1 MDKKFSFSGIA
12 SNPASGINNIDLN
25 VAGADGSGMSS
36 DSSGVTKK
44 EMIAL
49 LRKVV
54 QSENETL
61 KEYKTDLEEIIER
74 ITRPE
79 YKKRVSQIITA
90 IDMAQDPRKR
100 TKDPSTGEYDPT
112 AQQLAERMMSKLS
125 HLEHEEQHNNHHTAG
140 TKTMSFNNRE
150 AQVKKKKKTRGN
162 PFRVLMGKVGKL
174 LDHGIEKKDIVRYLA
189 KQKFWGN
196 ETIERAVD
204 IVRDYNKKK
213 KKDTDKFKETTDKEA
228 SSDKRTVVAALDY
241 DRQPDFHKKSTGE
254 LIYRACF
261 LLDVL
266 ETDKDTV
273 QPLDKPTVGKKE
285 AKAELALV
293 KKALVD
299 RGLDQEEL
307 LLLGIGK

>member
-61 KEYKTDLEEIIER
+61 KEYKSDLEEIIER

-112 AQQLAERMMSKLS
+112 AQQLAERMMNKLS

-213 KKDTDKFKETTDKEA
+213 KQDSNDDKKVKEEKEEKEEKKA
-228 SSDKRTVVAALDY
+228 SAEVNVKTAAYDY
-241 DRQPDFHKKSTGE
+241 DTEPNWEKRSTAE
-254 LIYRACF
+254 LIYNAYYLDG
-261 LLDVL
+261 LLD
-266 ETDKDTV
+266 DKDAASK
-273 QPLDKPTVGKKE
+273 DG
-285 AKAELALV
+285 AAAEL
-293 KKALVD
+293 KKIKTELKN
-299 RGLDQEEL
+299 RGESLEEL
-307 LLLGIGK
+307 DLG

>member
-1 MDKKFSFSGIA
+1 MDKKFSYSGLA
-12 SNPASGINNIDLN
+12 SNPASGINNLDLN
-25 VAGADGSGMSS
+25 VVGADGSGVGQ
-36 DSSGVTKK
+36 DANGVTKK

-49 LRKVV
+49 LQKIVR
-54 QSENETL
+54 SDNEAL

-79 YKKRVSQIITA
+79 YKKRVSQIINA

-112 AQQLAERMMSKLS
+112 AQQLASRMMSKLS
-125 HLEHEEQHNNHHTAG
+125 HLEHEEQHKNHTASNRA
-140 TKTMSFNNRE
+140 MSFNNRE

-189 KQKFWGN
+189 KQKFWTN

-213 KKDTDKFKETTDKEA
+213 KSDSDNDSEVKEEKKKEA
-228 SSDKRTVVAALDY
+228 SSVSFVKTAGLDY
-241 DRQPDFHKKSTGE
+241 DEKPDVEKESTATLISRAYYLDDLLADKNAASKEGAASELKKIKTELKKRGE
-254 LIYRACF
+254 SLED
-261 LLDVL
+261 LD
-266 ETDKDTV
+266 
-273 QPLDKPTVGKKE
+273 
-285 AKAELALV
+285 
-293 KKALVD
+293 
-299 RGLDQEEL
+299 
-307 LLLGIGK
+307 LG

>member
-12 SNPASGINNIDLN
+12 SNPASGINNLDLN
-25 VAGADGSGMSS
+25 VVGADGSGMNT

-44 EMIAL
+44 EMISL
-49 LRKVV
+49 LQKIIHA
-54 QSENETL
+54 ENESL
-61 KEYKTDLEEIIER
+61 KQYKSDLEEIIER

-100 TKDPSTGEYDPT
+100 TKDPSTGQYDPT
-112 AQQLAERMMSKLS
+112 AQELANRMMKKLS
-125 HLEHEEQHNNHHTAG
+125 HLENEEEHKKQHTAG
-140 TKTMSFNNRE
+140 NKAMSFNNRE

-213 KKDTDKFKETTDKEA
+213 KQDSDDDKEVKEEKKDKKA
-228 SSDKRTVVAALDY
+228 STEVNVKTAGLDY
-241 DRQPDFHKKSTGE
+241 DAKTDWEKRSTAE
-254 LIYRACF
+254 LIYNAYY
-261 LLDVL
+261 LDGVL
-266 ETDKDTV
+266 EDKNSAS
-273 QPLDKPTVGKKE
+273 KE
-285 AKAELALV
+285 DASAEL
-293 KKALVD
+293 KKIKTELKK
-299 RGLDQEEL
+299 RGESLEDLD
-307 LLLGIGK
+307 LG

>member
-44 EMIAL
+44 EMIDL

-54 QSENETL
+54 QSENSTL
-61 KEYKTDLEEIIER
+61 REYKTDLEEIIER

-79 YKKRVSQIITA
+79 YKRRVSQIITA

-100 TKDPSTGEYDPT
+100 TKDPSTGQYDPT
-112 AQQLAERMMSKLS
+112 AQQLAERMMNKLS
-125 HLEHEEQHNNHHTAG
+125 HLEHEEEQNHHTAG

-213 KKDTDKFKETTDKEA
+213 KQDSDDDKEVKEEKKA
-228 SSDKRTVVAALDY
+228 STEVNVKTAALDY
-241 DRQPDFHKKSTGE
+241 DEEPNWEKRSTAE
-254 LIYRACF
+254 LIYNAYY
-261 LLDVL
+261 LDGVL
-266 ETDKDTV
+266 NDKDAASK
-273 QPLDKPTVGKKE
+273 DG
-285 AKAELALV
+285 AAAEL
-293 KKALVD
+293 KKIKTELKK
-299 RGLDQEEL
+299 RGESLEEL
-307 LLLGIGK
+307 DLG

>member
-36 DSSGVTKK
+36 ESSGVTKK
-44 EMIAL
+44 EMISL

-54 QSENETL
+54 QSENETVS
-61 KEYKTDLEEIIER
+61 EYKSDLEEIIER

-100 TKDPSTGEYDPT
+100 TKDPSTGQFDPT
-112 AQQLAERMMSKLS
+112 AQQLAERMMNKLS
-125 HLEHEEQHNNHHTAG
+125 HLDHEEEQNHHTAG

-213 KKDTDKFKETTDKEA
+213 KKDSADDKEVKEEKKA
-228 SSDKRTVVAALDY
+228 STDINVKTAALDY
-241 DRQPDFHKKSTGE
+241 DEEPNWEKRSTAE
-254 LIYRACF
+254 LIYNAYY
-261 LLDVL
+261 LDGVL
-266 ETDKDTV
+266 NDKDAASK
-273 QPLDKPTVGKKE
+273 DG
-285 AKAELALV
+285 AAAEL
-293 KKALVD
+293 KKIKTELKK
-299 RGLDQEEL
+299 RGESLEEL
-307 LLLGIGK
+307 DLG

>member
-36 DSSGVTKK
+36 ESSGVTKK
-44 EMIAL
+44 EMISL

-54 QSENETL
+54 QSENETIS
-61 KEYKTDLEEIIER
+61 EYKSDLEEIIER

-100 TKDPSTGEYDPT
+100 TKDPSTGQFDPT
-112 AQQLAERMMSKLS
+112 AQQLAERMMNKLS
-125 HLEHEEQHNNHHTAG
+125 HLDHEEEQNHHTAG

-213 KKDTDKFKETTDKEA
+213 KQDSDDDKEVKEEKKA
-228 SSDKRTVVAALDY
+228 STEVNVKTAALDY
-241 DRQPDFHKKSTGE
+241 DEEPNWEKRSTAE
-254 LIYRACF
+254 LIYNAYY
-261 LLDVL
+261 LDGVL
-266 ETDKDTV
+266 NDKDAASK
-273 QPLDKPTVGKKE
+273 DG
-285 AKAELALV
+285 AAAEL
-293 KKALVD
+293 KKIKTELKK
-299 RGLDQEEL
+299 RGESLEEL
-307 LLLGIGK
+307 DLG

>member
-36 DSSGVTKK
+36 DSNGVTKK
-44 EMIAL
+44 EMISL
-49 LRKVV
+49 LQKVV
-54 QSENETL
+54 HAENETIVEL
-61 KEYKTDLEEIIER
+61 KSDLEEIIER

-100 TKDPSTGEYDPT
+100 TKDPSTGQYDPT
-112 AQQLAERMMSKLS
+112 AQELASRMMKKLS
-125 HLEHEEQHNNHHTAG
+125 HLENEEEHKNQHTAG
-140 TKTMSFNNRE
+140 NKAMSFNNRE

-213 KKDTDKFKETTDKEA
+213 KSDSEDDKEVKEEKKEKKA
-228 SSDKRTVVAALDY
+228 SYESFVKISALDY
-241 DRQPDFHKKSTGE
+241 DAKPDVEKESTAT
-254 LIYRACF
+254 LISRAF
-261 LLDVL
+261 YLDDLLA
-266 ETDKDTV
+266 DKDAASKEGASEQLKKIKTELKKRGESLED
-273 QPLDKPTVGKKE
+273 LD
-285 AKAELALV
+285 
-293 KKALVD
+293 
-299 RGLDQEEL
+299 
-307 LLLGIGK
+307 LG

>member
-54 QSENETL
+54 QSENQTL
-61 KEYKTDLEEIIER
+61 KEYKSDLEEIIER

-100 TKDPSTGEYDPT
+100 TKDPSTGQYDPT
-112 AQQLAERMMSKLS
+112 AQQLAERMMNKLS

-213 KKDTDKFKETTDKEA
+213 KQDSDDDKEVKEEKKA
-228 SSDKRTVVAALDY
+228 STEVNVKTAGLDY
-241 DRQPDFHKKSTGE
+241 DEEPNWEKRSTAE
-254 LIYRACF
+254 LIYNAYYLDG
-261 LLDVL
+261 LLN
-266 ETDKDTV
+266 DKDAAS
-273 QPLDKPTVGKKE
+273 KE
-285 AKAELALV
+285 GASAEL
-293 KKALVD
+293 KKIKTELKK
-299 RGLDQEEL
+299 RGESLEEL
-307 LLLGIGK
+307 DLG

>member
-36 DSSGVTKK
+36 DSNGVTKK
-44 EMIAL
+44 EMISL
-49 LRKVV
+49 LQKVV
-54 QSENETL
+54 HAENGTVVEL
-61 KEYKTDLEEIIER
+61 KSDLEEIIER

-90 IDMAQDPRKR
+90 IDMAQDPRKK
-100 TKDPSTGEYDPT
+100 TKDPSTGQYDPT
-112 AQQLAERMMSKLS
+112 AQELASRMMRKLS
-125 HLEHEEQHNNHHTAG
+125 HLENEEEHKNQHTAG
-140 TKTMSFNNRE
+140 NKAMSFNNRE

-213 KKDTDKFKETTDKEA
+213 KQDSDDDKEVKEEKKEKKA
-228 SSDKRTVVAALDY
+228 SSEVNIRTAGLDY
-241 DRQPDFHKKSTGE
+241 DAKPDVEKESTATLISRAFYLDDLLADKNAASKENASTELKKIKTELKKRGE
-254 LIYRACF
+254 SLED
-261 LLDVL
+261 LD
-266 ETDKDTV
+266 
-273 QPLDKPTVGKKE
+273 
-285 AKAELALV
+285 
-293 KKALVD
+293 
-299 RGLDQEEL
+299 
-307 LLLGIGK
+307 LG

>member
-36 DSSGVTKK
+36 DSNGVTKK
-44 EMIAL
+44 EMISL
-49 LRKVV
+49 LQKIVHAGN
-54 QSENETL
+54 ENL

-100 TKDPSTGEYDPT
+100 TKDPSTGQYDPT
-112 AQQLAERMMSKLS
+112 PQELASRMMRKLS
-125 HLEHEEQHNNHHTAG
+125 HLENEEKHKNQHTAG
-140 TKTMSFNNRE
+140 NKAMSFNNRE

-213 KKDTDKFKETTDKEA
+213 KQDSDDDKEVKEEKKA
-228 SSDKRTVVAALDY
+228 STEVNVRTAGLDY
-241 DRQPDFHKKSTGE
+241 DAETDWEKRSTAE
-254 LIYRACF
+254 LIYNAYY
-261 LLDVL
+261 LDGVL
-266 ETDKDTV
+266 ADKDSAS
-273 QPLDKPTVGKKE
+273 KE
-285 AKAELALV
+285 NASAEL
-293 KKALVD
+293 KKIKTELKK
-299 RGLDQEEL
+299 RGESLEDLD
-307 LLLGIGK
+307 LG

>member
-36 DSSGVTKK
+36 DSNGVTKK
-44 EMIAL
+44 EMISL
-49 LRKVV
+49 LQKVV
-54 QSENETL
+54 HAENGTVVEL
-61 KEYKTDLEEIIER
+61 KSDLEEIIER

-90 IDMAQDPRKR
+90 IDMAQDPRKK
-100 TKDPSTGEYDPT
+100 TKDPSTGQYDPT
-112 AQQLAERMMSKLS
+112 AQELASRMMRKLS
-125 HLEHEEQHNNHHTAG
+125 HLENEEEHKNQHTAG
-140 TKTMSFNNRE
+140 NKTMSFNNRE

-196 ETIERAVD
+196 ETSERAVD

-213 KKDTDKFKETTDKEA
+213 KNDSEDDKEVKEEKKEKKA
-228 SSDKRTVVAALDY
+228 SSEVNTRTAGLDY
-241 DRQPDFHKKSTGE
+241 NAKPDVEKESTATLISRAFYLDDLLADKNAASKENASTELKKIKTELKKRGE
-254 LIYRACF
+254 SLED
-261 LLDVL
+261 LD
-266 ETDKDTV
+266 
-273 QPLDKPTVGKKE
+273 
-285 AKAELALV
+285 
-293 KKALVD
+293 
-299 RGLDQEEL
+299 
-307 LLLGIGK
+307 LG

>member
-44 EMIAL
+44 EMISL
-49 LRKVV
+49 LQKIVHADKD
-54 QSENETL
+54 TL
-61 KEYKTDLEEIIER
+61 REYKTDLEEIIER

-79 YKKRVSQIITA
+79 YKKRVSQMITA

-100 TKDPSTGEYDPT
+100 TKDPSTGQYDPT
-112 AQQLAERMMSKLS
+112 AQELASRMMSKLS
-125 HLEHEEQHNNHHTAG
+125 HLEHEEENQNHHSASN
-140 TKTMSFNNRE
+140 KAMSFNNRE

-213 KKDTDKFKETTDKEA
+213 KQDSDDDKDVKEEKKA
-228 SSDKRTVVAALDY
+228 SSEVNVKIAALDY
-241 DRQPDFHKKSTGE
+241 DEEPVWEKRSTAE
-254 LIYRACF
+254 LIYNAYYLDG
-261 LLDVL
+261 LLN
-266 ETDKDTV
+266 DKDAAS
-273 QPLDKPTVGKKE
+273 KE
-285 AKAELALV
+285 GASAEL
-293 KKALVD
+293 KKIKTELKK
-299 RGLDQEEL
+299 RGESLEDLD
-307 LLLGIGK
+307 LG

>member
-44 EMIAL
+44 EMISL
-49 LRKVV
+49 LQKIVHAENGTVV
-54 QSENETL
+54 EL
-61 KEYKTDLEEIIER
+61 KSDLEEIIER

-90 IDMAQDPRKR
+90 IDMAQDPRKK
-100 TKDPSTGEYDPT
+100 TKDPSTGQYDPT
-112 AQQLAERMMSKLS
+112 AQELASRMMRKLS
-125 HLEHEEQHNNHHTAG
+125 HLENEEEHKNQHTAG
-140 TKTMSFNNRE
+140 NKAMSFNNRE

-213 KKDTDKFKETTDKEA
+213 KQDSDDDKEVKKEKKEKKA
-228 SSDKRTVVAALDY
+228 SSEVNIRTAGLDY
-241 DRQPDFHKKSTGE
+241 DAKPDVEKESTATLISRAFYLDDLLADKNAASKENASTELKKIKTELKKRGE
-254 LIYRACF
+254 SLED
-261 LLDVL
+261 LD
-266 ETDKDTV
+266 
-273 QPLDKPTVGKKE
+273 
-285 AKAELALV
+285 
-293 KKALVD
+293 
-299 RGLDQEEL
+299 
-307 LLLGIGK
+307 LG

>member
-44 EMIAL
+44 EMIDL

-54 QSENETL
+54 QSENATL
-61 KEYKTDLEEIIER
+61 REYKTDLEEIIER

-79 YKKRVSQIITA
+79 YKRRVSQIITA

-100 TKDPSTGEYDPT
+100 TKDPSTGQYDPT
-112 AQQLAERMMSKLS
+112 AQQLAERMMNKLS
-125 HLEHEEQHNNHHTAG
+125 HLEHEEEQNHHTAG

-213 KKDTDKFKETTDKEA
+213 KQDSDDDKEVKEEKKA
-228 SSDKRTVVAALDY
+228 STEVNVKTAALDY
-241 DRQPDFHKKSTGE
+241 DEEPNWEKRSTAE
-254 LIYRACF
+254 LIYNAYY
-261 LLDVL
+261 LDGVL
-266 ETDKDTV
+266 NDKDAASK
-273 QPLDKPTVGKKE
+273 DG
-285 AKAELALV
+285 AAAEL
-293 KKALVD
+293 KKIKTELKK
-299 RGLDQEEL
+299 RGESLEEL
-307 LLLGIGK
+307 DLG

>member
-25 VAGADGSGMSS
+25 IAGADGSGMSS
-36 DSSGVTKK
+36 NSSGVTKK
-44 EMIAL
+44 EMISLLQKIVHADTDT
-49 LRKVV
+49 LRK
-54 QSENETL
+54 
-61 KEYKTDLEEIIER
+61 YKSDLEEIIER

-79 YKKRVSQIITA
+79 YKKRVSQMITA

-112 AQQLAERMMSKLS
+112 AQELASRMMSKLS
-125 HLEHEEQHNNHHTAG
+125 HLEHEENQNHHLAG
-140 TKTMSFNNRE
+140 KKAMSFNNRE

-189 KQKFWGN
+189 KQKFWTN

-213 KKDTDKFKETTDKEA
+213 KQDSDDDSDVKEEKKA
-228 SSDKRTVVAALDY
+228 SSEVNIKTAGLDY
-241 DRQPDFHKKSTGE
+241 DEKQNWEKKSTAE
-254 LIYRACF
+254 LIYNAYYLDG
-261 LLDVL
+261 LLN
-266 ETDKDTV
+266 DKNAAS
-273 QPLDKPTVGKKE
+273 KE
-285 AKAELALV
+285 GASAEL
-293 KKALVD
+293 KKIKTELKK
-299 RGLDQEEL
+299 RGESLEDLD
-307 LLLGIGK
+307 LG

>member
-25 VAGADGSGMSS
+25 VAGADGAGMGS

-44 EMIAL
+44 EMISL
-49 LRKVV
+49 LQKVV
-54 QSENETL
+54 HAESETL
-61 KEYKTDLEEIIER
+61 KECKTDLEEIIER

-90 IDMAQDPRKR
+90 IDMAQDPRKK
-100 TKDPSTGEYDPT
+100 TKDPSTGQYDPT
-112 AQQLAERMMSKLS
+112 AQELASRMMRKLS
-125 HLEHEEQHNNHHTAG
+125 HLENEEEHKNQHTAG
-140 TKTMSFNNRE
+140 NKAMSFNNRE

-213 KKDTDKFKETTDKEA
+213 KNDSKDDKEVKEEKKDKKA
-228 SSDKRTVVAALDY
+228 STDVYIKTAGLDY
-241 DRQPDFHKKSTGE
+241 DAETDWEKRSTAE
-254 LIYRACF
+254 LIYNAYY
-261 LLDVL
+261 LDGVL
-266 ETDKDTV
+266 EDKDSAS
-273 QPLDKPTVGKKE
+273 KE
-285 AKAELALV
+285 NASAEL
-293 KKALVD
+293 KKIKTELKK
-299 RGLDQEEL
+299 RGESLEDLD
-307 LLLGIGK
+307 LG

>member
-44 EMIAL
+44 EMIDL

-54 QSENETL
+54 QSENSTL
-61 KEYKTDLEEIIER
+61 REYKTDLEEIIER

-79 YKKRVSQIITA
+79 YKRRVSQIITA

-100 TKDPSTGEYDPT
+100 TKDPSTGQYDPT
-112 AQQLAERMMSKLS
+112 AQQLAERMMNKLS
-125 HLEHEEQHNNHHTAG
+125 HLEHEEEQNHHTAG

-213 KKDTDKFKETTDKEA
+213 KQDSDDDKEVKEEKKA
-228 SSDKRTVVAALDY
+228 SAEVNVKIAALDY
-241 DRQPDFHKKSTGE
+241 DEEPNWEKRSTAE
-254 LIYRACF
+254 LIYNAYY
-261 LLDVL
+261 LDGVL
-266 ETDKDTV
+266 NDKDAASK
-273 QPLDKPTVGKKE
+273 DG
-285 AKAELALV
+285 AAAEL
-293 KKALVD
+293 KKIKTELKK
-299 RGLDQEEL
+299 RGESLEEL
-307 LLLGIGK
+307 DLG